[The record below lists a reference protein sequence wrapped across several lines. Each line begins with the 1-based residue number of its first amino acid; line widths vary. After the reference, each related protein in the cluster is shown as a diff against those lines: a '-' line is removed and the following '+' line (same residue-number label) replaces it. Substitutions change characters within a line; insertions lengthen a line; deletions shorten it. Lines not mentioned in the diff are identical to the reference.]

1 VFSDVSTARSRSTR
15 RSPRFRVAAAFCVV
29 LLASPLQVLAEPPP
43 LPAVQSGRIERLV
56 DFPSRHVPSRPI
68 DVWLPIGYPA
78 QAPYAVLYMHDGQML
93 FDAAITWNKQEWRV
107 DEVAGE
113 LIKRERV
120 RPFIVVGIWNAGDER
135 ASEYFPQRPLDWLEP
150 AQREA
155 LLATPYG
162 DGGRLF
168 GAPVRSDAYLRFLV
182 EELKPYVEAH
192 FEVSPKRDDTFVA
205 GSSLGALI
213 SLYALAEY
221 PQVFGGA
228 ICMSTHWPGR
238 VGDAP
243 DNPVPAVFLRYI
255 AERFPAAGAHRIWF
269 DHGTKTLDASYADRQ
284 REVDEL
290 LRAKGY
296 ARSRWQTRTYAGAE
310 HSETAWAARL
320 DQPLLFLLRK
330 PETR

>member
-1 VFSDVSTARSRSTR
+1 M
-15 RSPRFRVAAAFCVV
+15 
-29 LLASPLQVLAEPPP
+29 
-43 LPAVQSGRIERLV
+43 PAVQSGRIERLV

-113 LIKRERV
+113 LLKSERL
-120 RPFIVVGIWNAGDER
+120 RPFIVVGIWNAGADR
-135 ASEYFPQRPLDWLEP
+135 ASEYFPQKPLDWLDP

-182 EELKPYVEAH
+182 EELKPYVDAH
-192 FEVSPKRDDTFVA
+192 FEVSPKRDDTFIA

-238 VGDAP
+238 IGDAP

-269 DHGTKTLDASYADRQ
+269 DHGTRTLDASYADRQ

-296 ARSRWQTRTYAGAE
+296 TRSRWQTRTYAGAE
-310 HSETAWAARL
+310 HSEAAWSARL
-320 DQPLLFLLRK
+320 DQPLLFLLRT
-330 PETR
+330 PTAR